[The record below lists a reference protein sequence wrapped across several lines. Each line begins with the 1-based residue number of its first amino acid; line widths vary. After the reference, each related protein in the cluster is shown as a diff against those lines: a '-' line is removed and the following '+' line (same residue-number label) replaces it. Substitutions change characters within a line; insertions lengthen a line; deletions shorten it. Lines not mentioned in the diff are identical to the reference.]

1 MLLILLF
8 FIRTNLIRTTS
19 LNLIKNKKKLRT
31 LWGWE
36 VQIEITMINFLLK
49 IYLQKNDLNTE
60 KVIDVTR
67 CSIRIYN
74 FILLIK
80 SNIEIFR
87 IPDILN

>member
-1 MLLILLF
+1 MVE
-8 FIRTNLIRTTS
+8 N
-19 LNLIKNKKKLRT
+19 KNKLRT

>member
-1 MLLILLF
+1 MVE
-8 FIRTNLIRTTS
+8 N
-19 LNLIKNKKKLRT
+19 KNKLRT

-36 VQIEITMINFLLK
+36 VQIEIIIFPLK
-49 IYLQKNDLNTE
+49 IYLQKNDLNTV

-67 CSIRIYN
+67 CSIRVYN